1 MGGNKKK
8 PTQSNATKSQDN
20 KNTKKDDLK
29 KTTPAAKPQQKQKL
43 SVLIEESQ
51 GIKSIGSMKSIT
63 IHNLARTLGVKISV
77 ANSFIKNLE
86 NRKIVKYV
94 GGYSGHKVY
103 QKLSNKNN

>member
-20 KNTKKDDLK
+20 KNTKKDDSK
-29 KTTPAAKPQQKQKL
+29 KTTAAAKPQQKQKL
-43 SVLIEESQ
+43 SVLIEENQ
-51 GIKSIGSMKSIT
+51 GIKSIGSMKAIT

-86 NRKIVKYV
+86 NKKLVKYV

-103 QKLSNKNN
+103 QKISSKNS

>member
-8 PTQSNATKSQDN
+8 PTQSNATKAQDN
-20 KNTKKDDLK
+20 KNTKKDDSK

-51 GIKSIGSMKSIT
+51 GIKSIGSMKAIT

-86 NRKIVKYV
+86 NKKVVKYV

-103 QKLSNKNN
+103 QKISKNS

>member
-20 KNTKKDDLK
+20 KNTKKDDSK
-29 KTTPAAKPQQKQKL
+29 KITPAAKPQQKQKL

-51 GIKSIGSMKSIT
+51 GIKSIGSMKAIT

-86 NRKIVKYV
+86 NKKVVKYV

-103 QKLSNKNN
+103 QKISKNS

>member
-20 KNTKKDDLK
+20 KNTKKDDSK

-51 GIKSIGSMKSIT
+51 GIKSIGSMKAIT

-86 NRKIVKYV
+86 NKKVVKYV

-103 QKLSNKNN
+103 QKISKNS